1 MELRPKSKPRAFAK
15 PYCYR
20 RNRSRAMDHE
30 SIRFR
35 IRPGLIIVLPM
46 MVAMA
51 TVVPVAIVI
60 TWIPGGAIINA
71 PVVIIPIAR
80 IAVAAIV
87 IARLVISRCHTHAEA
102 EVLSF

>member
-1 MELRPKSKPRAFAK
+1 
-15 PYCYR
+15 
-20 RNRSRAMDHE
+20 
-30 SIRFR
+30 
-35 IRPGLIIVLPM
+35 
-46 MVAMA
+46 MA
-51 TVVPVAIVI
+51 TVVAVAIVI

-102 EVLSF
+102 EVLSFRIRRIQSSPKAAGIKRRYFFIGALAQLVWTAHKRVLFVRTGKVLGC